1 MDRQR
6 WSTVGSRVPNDL
18 SPVMQWSG
26 MGMSQLASQ
35 KPLTEVQ
42 TSVSVYSAGGAA
54 SQVTSKRRALESL
67 YDVTAGYSSR
77 EMSKTRSSRIA
88 SWFAALYAVD
98 ARESWDT
105 HRWYSEA
112 PSAARALGTPCLGRT
127 LRLAIISMPL
137 SLAAMISRDW
147 AFYFNRVWGAGKVSL
162 WETSPVI

>member
-1 MDRQR
+1 M
-6 WSTVGSRVPNDL
+6 GSRVPNDL

-42 TSVSVYSAGGAA
+42 PGVGVQRWGSSLAGHFQGEGLR
-54 SQVTSKRRALESL
+54 VIVRRHCGIF
-67 YDVTAGYSSR
+67 VAGNV
-77 EMSKTRSSRIA
+77 EDEVSRIA